1 MLSIQY
7 IRAESDRAARL
18 AAKAKKEPYVVY
30 DEQEVE
36 STSSWPFPFIGH
48 YEPAGWEKLDE
59 LFVDS
64 SGFGSESEPALTQR
78 AFRAKLL
85 EYVKAS
91 ETYGFAITE
100 VGQFQC
106 YVGVFKRN
114 DSYKPR
120 RRRQKLAPS
129 GRLTN

>member
-18 AAKAKKEPYVVY
+18 AARANKQPYVIY
-30 DEQEVE
+30 DEEEVD
-36 STSSWPFPFIGH
+36 TTKTWPFPFIGDFV
-48 YEPAGWEKLDE
+48 PKGWEKVDE

-78 AFRAKLL
+78 GLRAKLK
-85 EYVKAS
+85 EYLVS
-91 ETYGFAITE
+91 DDTFGFAITQC
-100 VGQFQC
+100 GQFQC
-106 YVGVFKRN
+106 YVGVYKSNGEKVR
-114 DSYKPR
+114 KPR
-120 RRRQKLAPS
+120 RKIASS

>member
-7 IRAESDRAARL
+7 IRAESDRAARE
-18 AAKAKKEPYVVY
+18 AARAGKKPYVIY
-30 DEQEVE
+30 DEEELQA
-36 STSSWPFPFIGH
+36 TRSWPFPFIGH
-48 YEPAGWEKLDE
+48 FVPKGWEKVEE

-64 SGFGSESEPALTQR
+64 SGFGSEDEPALTQR
-78 AFRAKLL
+78 SFRAKLL
-85 EYVKAS
+85 EYVRAN

-106 YVGVFKRN
+106 GVGVYKAN
-114 DSYKPR
+114 GEKVHKPR
-120 RRRQKLAPS
+120 RKIASS